1 VAPQEV
7 TQCERKGLVEGGAQ
21 SGEDNALALA
31 RLHGAEPDGC
41 FKTDEGLVRKNG
53 RKVVVEIPVSQEL

>member
-1 VAPQEV
+1 V

-31 RLHGAEPDGC
+31 RLHDAEPDVDGC
-41 FKTDEGLVRKNG
+41 SRKDEGLVGEWGKKLR
-53 RKVVVEIPVSQEL
+53 

>member
-7 TQCERKGLVEGGAQ
+7 AQCEGKGLVEGGAQ

-31 RLHGAEPDGC
+31 RLHDAEPDMDGC
-41 FKTDEGLVRKNG
+41 SRKDEGLVGEWGKKLR
-53 RKVVVEIPVSQEL
+53 